1 MFKFLFKPTIKAT
14 LIKNGTG
21 ADITTRHINSRQ
33 VFLLLYLLIKQ
44 LAKDLGMDTR
54 QLINRVVDLDK
65 QLIKTQ
71 KAEKKEA
78 YRQKHLNK

>member
-14 LIKNGTG
+14 LIKGGTG
-21 ADITTRHINSRQ
+21 ADITTRNINSRQ

-78 YRQKHLNK
+78 YRQKHTNK